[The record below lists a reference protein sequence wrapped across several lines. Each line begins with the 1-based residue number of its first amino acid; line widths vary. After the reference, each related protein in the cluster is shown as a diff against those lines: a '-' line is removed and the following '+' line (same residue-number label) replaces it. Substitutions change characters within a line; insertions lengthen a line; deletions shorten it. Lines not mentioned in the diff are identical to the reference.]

1 MDGIYQIGIALIQ
14 WLQGASPTLD
24 GFMRGITFL
33 GKIEFFILF
42 IPVLYWCVD
51 QRLGLRVLFLLIL
64 TDFPASYFKQLLHQ
78 PRPYWI
84 GGVKA
89 LAEEPSYGIPSSHAS
104 NTLVVWGLIADRIK
118 KSWMW
123 GFTVLLL
130 FLIGLSRLYLGVHF
144 PQDVLGGWLLGLV
157 MLLVFL
163 KYEGPFLAWWAQ
175 KAVSTRIWLGFL
187 FSIALIL
194 IGLLVLALISGV
206 QDPPEW
212 ASFATEARD
221 ASQYLTLGGFT
232 FGVVAGVTLM
242 QKHVNFKMEG
252 SVLQRAG
259 RYLLGIIVLFAL
271 YLGLDVL
278 FALFA
283 SDASLAGYI
292 LRYIRYASVS
302 FWAMFGAPW
311 VFVKTGLA
319 ERQ

>member
-1 MDGIYQIGIALIQ
+1 MDGIYQFGIAWIQ

-24 GFMRGITFL
+24 GFMQGITFL

-51 QRLGLRVLFLLIL
+51 QKLGLRVLFLLIL
-64 TDFPASYFKQLLHQ
+64 TDFMASYCKQLLHQ
-78 PRPYWI
+78 PRPYWV

-89 LAEEPSYGIPSSHAS
+89 LAEESTYGIPSSHAS
-104 NTLVVWGLIADRIK
+104 NTLVVWGLIANMIK

-123 GFTVLLL
+123 VITVLLL

-144 PQDVLGGWLLGLV
+144 PQDVLGGWLIGLV

-163 KYEGPFLAWWAQ
+163 KYEGPFLTWWAQ
-175 KAVSTRIWLGFL
+175 KTVSARIWLGFF
-187 FSIALIL
+187 FSMALIL
-194 IGLLVLALISGV
+194 IGMLVLALISGI
-206 QDPPEW
+206 QDLPEW

-221 ASQYLTLGGFT
+221 PSHYLTLGGFI
-232 FGVVAGVTLM
+232 FGAVVGVILM
-242 QKHVNFKMEG
+242 QEHASFKMEG

-283 SDASLAGYI
+283 PDASLAGYL

-302 FWAMFGAPW
+302 FWATFCAPW